1 MCVVGVKLLI
11 TMLELLPASTQ
22 TLYAQLL
29 DEVLGASY
37 SARGISFI
45 TRRVKSGTYW
55 YMQYTIGSSQRSFY
69 LGPDDAPL
77 RERIAATRAMWEA
90 DAPSAKERARIVAM
104 LMAGGAV
111 GLPASH
117 SRVLEALEQAG
128 VFMVGG
134 VLIGSH
140 SYALMANALGVRWP
154 ASTMRTQDVDLAHD
168 TTFHVTI
175 PDKKVD
181 LEVALSEADKGF
193 FAVPALNPREP
204 STTFK
209 IRGSELSV
217 SLLTPMHGKTDSR
230 AKKIFSLNAMA
241 SPMRFLDFILEDTQP
256 AVLPYRHGVLV
267 NIPSPA
273 RFALHKL
280 VVSQRRPAA
289 FAVKAKKDILQAQEV
304 LGLLADERPGD
315 IILAMEAVQKM
326 PSKFKAQLN
335 QGMSQLDAKILEKLS
350 GYMEPL
356 P

>member
-29 DEVLGASY
+29 DEVLGAAY

-45 TRRVKSGTYW
+45 TRRVRSGVYW

-90 DAPSAKERARIVAM
+90 DAPSAKERARLVAM
-104 LMAGGAV
+104 LTAGGAV

-154 ASTMRTQDVDLAHD
+154 VDLAHD
-168 TTFHVTI
+168 NAFHVAI

-289 FAVKAKKDILQAQEV
+289 FAVKARKDILQAQEV
-304 LGLLADERPGD
+304 LGLLAEERPGD
-315 IILAMEAVQKM
+315 ILLAMEAVQKM
-326 PSKFKAQLN
+326 PSKFRAQLN

>member
-1 MCVVGVKLLI
+1 
-11 TMLELLPASTQ
+11 MLELLPASTQ

-29 DEVLGASY
+29 DEVLGAAY

-45 TRRVKSGTYW
+45 TRRVKSGVYW

-69 LGPDDAPL
+69 LGPDDDPL
-77 RERIAATRAMWEA
+77 RERIAAARALWEA
-90 DAPSAKERARIVAM
+90 DGPSAKDRARLVAM
-104 LMAGGAV
+104 LKAGGAV
-111 GLPASH
+111 TLPAAH

-128 VFMVGG
+128 VFWAGG

-140 SYALMANALGVRWP
+140 CYALMANALGVEWP
-154 ASTMRTQDVDLAHD
+154 IDLAHN
-168 TTFHVTI
+168 TTFHVAV

-181 LEVALSEADKGF
+181 LEVALSDADKGF

-217 SLLTPMHGKTDSR
+217 SLLTPMHGKTDLR

-241 SPMRFLDFILEDTQP
+241 SPMRFLDFILEDTQT

-280 VVSQRRPAA
+280 VVSQRRSAA
-289 FAVKAKKDILQAQEV
+289 FAVKARKDILQAQDV
-304 LGLLADERPGD
+304 LILLADERPGD
-315 IILAMEAVQKM
+315 ILFAMEAVRQM
-326 PSKFKAQLN
+326 PSKFKAQLKH
-335 QGMSQLDAKILEKLS
+335 GMSQLDTKILEKLS
-350 GYMEPL
+350 VYMDPL

>member
-1 MCVVGVKLLI
+1 MKLLI
-11 TMLELLPASTQ
+11 TMLEILPASTQ

-29 DEVLGASY
+29 DEVLGAAY

-69 LGPDDAPL
+69 LGPDVASL

-140 SYALMANALGVRWP
+140 SYALMANALGVKWP
-154 ASTMRTQDVDLAHD
+154 IDLAHN
-168 TTFHVTI
+168 TTFHVAV

-181 LEVALSEADKGF
+181 LEVALSEAHKGF

-217 SLLTPMHGKTDSR
+217 SL
-230 AKKIFSLNAMA
+230 
-241 SPMRFLDFILEDTQP
+241 
-256 AVLPYRHGVLV
+256 
-267 NIPSPA
+267 
-273 RFALHKL
+273 
-280 VVSQRRPAA
+280 
-289 FAVKAKKDILQAQEV
+289 
-304 LGLLADERPGD
+304 
-315 IILAMEAVQKM
+315 
-326 PSKFKAQLN
+326 
-335 QGMSQLDAKILEKLS
+335 
-350 GYMEPL
+350 
-356 P
+356 